1 MMITGVDI
9 ISQPYSGQYIERIFD
24 ISSLWNSSLWTWI
37 KFINED
43 LTEWCGEFRGVMKA
57 AVISLKYNLILILT
71 SDYLYKLSLI
81 NGELLEYEEN
91 QQYNSLTVTPLGD
104 FIIANYYSILLME
117 ASSITDKKELPSP
130 VKMDNIKFHNWNHNK
145 LQIICDEL
153 LNWNY
158 HGEVVLELDCETME
172 LYLK

>member
-81 NGELLEYEEN
+81 NGELLGYEDKP
-91 QQYNSLTVTPLGD
+91 QYNSLTVTPQGD
-104 FIIANYYSILLME
+104 YIISDDYSIFIME
-117 ASSITDKKELPSP
+117 PSSTDKKEVPSP
-130 VKMDNIKFHNWNHNK
+130 IKMDNIKFHNWNHNK
-145 LQIICDEL
+145 LQITCDEL
-153 LNWNY
+153 LNWEN

-172 LYLK
+172 LYLM